1 MTTPDEMVRSIG
13 YAGAFLRSLIDPA
26 QTPRVP
32 RAIRNEACARLR
44 HFPHDSQ
51 YPELAREIL
60 KKGKRQC

>member
-32 RAIRNEACARLR
+32 RKVRNEACARLR
-44 HFPHDSQ
+44 HYPNESQ
-51 YPELAREIL
+51 YPELAKAIL
-60 KKGKRQC
+60 KKGKRPC